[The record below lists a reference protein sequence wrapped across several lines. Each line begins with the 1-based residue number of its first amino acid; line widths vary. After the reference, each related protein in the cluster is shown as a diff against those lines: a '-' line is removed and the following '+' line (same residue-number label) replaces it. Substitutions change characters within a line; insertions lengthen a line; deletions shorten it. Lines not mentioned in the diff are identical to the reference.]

1 MTKYSTDS
9 PIPKIVKKIL
19 PAVIS
24 IAVSKMMPVFE
35 TPFGPT
41 PFGFDGQFMI
51 PKGKKKI
58 QVGGGSGFIIDK
70 SGIVLTNRHVVS
82 DTEAEYMVVIN
93 EEEKYPA
100 HVLARDPINDIAI
113 LKARKDNLP
122 SMELGDSSGLE

>member
-51 PKGKKKI
+51 PKGKK
-58 QVGGGSGFIIDK
+58 
-70 SGIVLTNRHVVS
+70 N
-82 DTEAEYMVVIN
+82 
-93 EEEKYPA
+93 
-100 HVLARDPINDIAI
+100 
-113 LKARKDNLP
+113 NLP
-122 SMELGDSSGLE
+122 TLELGDSSKLELGQTVIAVGNALGNFRNTVSVGVASGLSREITAGDAATQQVAKLR